1 MIELSRIGKSFGPV
15 SVIESVSLTVGA
27 GEFVVLVG
35 PSGSGKSTLLRMIA
49 GLEEI
54 SRGEC
59 MIAGKRVNDLPA
71 KDRGIAMVFQN
82 YALYPHMTVFD
93 NLAFALKV
101 QGKSRREIRRRVEEV
116 AATVQLAEYLQRKP
130 AQLSGGQRQRVAM
143 ARAMVRDTGLFLF
156 DEPLSNLDAKLRGQM
171 RVEIRSLHDTL
182 GATSVYVTHDQ
193 TEAMTLADRIVV
205 LDRGSI
211 EQVGTPHELYENPRT
226 RFVAGFLGAPSMNFI
241 EQGLPGLKPG
251 EALGV
256 RPENIALRPG
266 DGADLRLDVSLE
278 HIEYLGACTL
288 CHCRG
293 YGQNIVV
300 QLAPDLG
307 QALAQGQKLALYV
320 GRDKALKFVGNR
332 RAGNG
337 LAA

>member
-1 MIELSRIGKSFGPV
+1 MIELSRIGKSFGQV
-15 SVIESVSLTVGA
+15 SVIESVSLTVRT
-27 GEFVVLVG
+27 GELVVLVG

-49 GLEEI
+49 GLEDI

-59 MIAGKRVNDLPA
+59 MIAGKRVNDMPA

-101 QGKSRREIRRRVEEV
+101 QGKSRRELRRRVEEV
-116 AATVQLAEYLQRKP
+116 AATVQLTEYLRRKP
-130 AQLSGGQRQRVAM
+130 SQLSGGQRQRVAM

-171 RVEIRSLHDTL
+171 RVEIRSLHDAL

-205 LDRGSI
+205 LNKGSI
-211 EQVGTPHELYENPRT
+211 EQAGTPHELYENPQT
-226 RFVAGFLGAPSMNFI
+226 RFVAGFLGAPAMNFI
-241 EQGLPGLKPG
+241 EQGLMGLNPG

-256 RPENIALRPG
+256 RPENIALLPG
-266 DGADLRLDVSLE
+266 DGTDLRLDVSLE
-278 HIEYLGACTL
+278 HVEYLGACTL

-300 QLAPDLG
+300 QLGPDQG
-307 QALAQGQKLALYV
+307 RALVQGQNLKLYV
-320 GRDKALKFVGNR
+320 GRDKALKFAGNR
-332 RAGNG
+332 RKEDG
-337 LAA
+337 LAV